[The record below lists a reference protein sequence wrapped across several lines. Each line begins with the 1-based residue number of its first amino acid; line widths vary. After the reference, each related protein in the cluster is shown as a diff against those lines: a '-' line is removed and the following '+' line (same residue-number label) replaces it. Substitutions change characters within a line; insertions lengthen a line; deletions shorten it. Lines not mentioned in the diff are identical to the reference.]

1 MSKIFGFLLGIIVAA
16 AGPAAFGSFA
26 SGGDLELNAKEFAL
40 LFGAWALV
48 LWLAV
53 SLFSGSAA
61 LGAALTFGAMVYC
74 VHYIP
79 NRMTNFLQDL
89 PGVRDGMV
97 EGVKTSVL
105 SGLIPVLTVICAIY
119 AIQLMVAAARRR
131 RTRRADEAR
140 FEADQERE
148 AALAAAISQAD
159 DATARLHASRS
170 QYAARM
176 DGDGDDQTA
185 QYPATQAQAG
195 PDDATAQY
203 QRPDDPTAQYG
214 QADPTEQHRP
224 AGQ

>member
-16 AGPAAFGSFA
+16 AGPAVFGSFA

-74 VHYIP
+74 VHFIP

-89 PGVRDGMV
+89 PGVRDGMI
-97 EGVKTSVL
+97 EGVKAAVL
-105 SGLIPVLTVICAIY
+105 SGMIPILAVICLIY
-119 AIQLMVAAARRR
+119 SIQLMAGSARKR
-131 RTRRADEAR
+131 RTRRAEEAR

-148 AALAAAISQAD
+148 QALAAAISEAD
-159 DATARLHASRS
+159 EATARLHASRS

-176 DGDGDDQTA
+176 DNGEEQTA
-185 QYPATQAQAG
+185 QYPATAQAG
-195 PDDATAQY
+195 ADDATAQY

-214 QADPTEQHRP
+214 QPGQTRP

>member
-16 AGPAAFGSFA
+16 AGPAAFGAFA
-26 SGGDLELNAKEFAL
+26 TGGDLELTAKEFAL
-40 LFGAWALV
+40 VFGAWALV

-89 PGVRDGMV
+89 PGVRDGMI

-105 SGLIPVLTVICAIY
+105 SGMIPVLTVICAIY
-119 AIQLMVAAARRR
+119 AVQLMVAAARRR

-159 DATARLHASRS
+159 DATARLNASRS

-176 DGDGDDQTA
+176 DAPGDDTEQTA
-185 QYPATQAQAG
+185 QYPTGQTQA
-195 PDDATAQY
+195 DDATAQY
-203 QRPDDPTAQYG
+203 RRPDDPTAQYG